1 MDIQQSTTQT
11 EPAII
16 SSVAQPTVKKPLQGI
31 SGWLILPII
40 GLFYM
45 LYKTVMMLLQE
56 ISQVQTAWPLATQAD
71 SDFYIP
77 GFATG
82 FYLLQLGYG
91 VLIALF
97 LWTFIAAVKWKK
109 QAKWLFIITMVL
121 FTLMVL
127 VARFVFPYIF
137 GLEINHSN
145 IITAINGSFY
155 CVLWIPYFLV
165 SHRVK
170 NTFIH

>member
-1 MDIQQSTTQT
+1 M
-11 EPAII
+11 I
-16 SSVAQPTVKKPLQGI
+16 SPEAQPVVKKPLQGL
-31 SGWLILPII
+31 SGWLILPVI

-45 LYKTVMMLLQE
+45 LYKTVTMLLQE
-56 ISQVQTAWPLATQAD
+56 ISQVQTAWSLATEAD
-71 SDFYIP
+71 SDFYIS

-109 QAKWLFIITMVL
+109 QAKWLFIITML
-121 FTLMVL
+121 LYTLMVFI
-127 VARFVFPYIF
+127 ARFVFPYTF
-137 GLEINHSN
+137 GLEINYSN